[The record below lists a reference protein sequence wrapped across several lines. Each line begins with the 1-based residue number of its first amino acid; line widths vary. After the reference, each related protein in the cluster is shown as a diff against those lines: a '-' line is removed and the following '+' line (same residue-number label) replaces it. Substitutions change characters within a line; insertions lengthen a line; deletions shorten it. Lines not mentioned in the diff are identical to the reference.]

1 MRPLLQLLV
10 ALFLLCIVNT
20 MSAQDTEV
28 AKSPLRSNSLS
39 GHVLFIDHKS
49 PMEDEKFG
57 FDEITNGLEFAYH
70 RYFNNFLGAR
80 IPFKAGLM
88 RVPEESFD
96 NKRTFVGLD
105 ATLEARLF
113 KEGARIVPYAFAGI
127 GGVMERDEDFYT
139 QLPLGLGFNIKIG
152 PWGFI
157 SAQAEYRMHL
167 NDALQRNNIQYGLGL
182 SFLIGKADPEAE
194 ELDELLT
201 DSDGDGIPD
210 VKDKCKDIPGVAA
223 FRGCPDTDSD
233 GIGDDL
239 DKCPKVFGLK
249 DLLGCP
255 DSDGD
260 GFADMDD
267 ACPDLAGTAAG
278 CPDSDGDGVSDMDDK
293 CPEVMGVSAK
303 DGCPDIIDSDGD
315 GVADAEDD
323 CPTIAGAMNGCPD
336 SDGDGYS
343 DAKDPCPNKSGTIG
357 GCPDSDGDGVVDNK
371 DACPTISGSPS
382 NGGCPAVSSEIRSVL
397 NYAMQAVL
405 FETGNAELLSE
416 SFPVLDQVAGIMVDN
431 PYYQLK
437 ISGHTDDVGN
447 DNTNLR
453 LSEKRAKSCLEY
465 LVTKGISKD
474 RLSFIGYGEQKPIA
488 DNGSSEGRRT
498 NRRVQFELL
507 VEK

>member
-1 MRPLLQLLV
+1 MRPLLQLIV
-10 ALFLLCIVNT
+10 ALCLLCMVNSL
-20 MSAQDTEV
+20 SAQ
-28 AKSPLRSNSLS
+28 APKRANGLS

-49 PMEDEKFG
+49 PMEEEKFG

-96 NKRTFVGLD
+96 NKRTFVSLD

-113 KEGARIVPYAFAGI
+113 KPGAPIVPYAFAGI
-127 GGVMERDEDFYT
+127 GGVMERDEDFYA
-139 QLPLGLGFNIKIG
+139 QLPLGVGFNIKLG
-152 PWGFI
+152 PWAFL
-157 SAQAEYRMHL
+157 SAKAEYRMHL
-167 NDALQRNNIQYGLGL
+167 NDVLQRNNLQYGLGL
-182 SFLIGKADPEAE
+182 SFLIGKPDSEDE
-194 ELDELLT
+194 EPLDDLLT

-210 VKDKCKDIPGVAA
+210 VKDKCKDIAGVAA
-223 FRGCPDTDSD
+223 FRGCPDTDAD

-239 DKCPKVFGLK
+239 DECPEEFGLK

-255 DSDGD
+255 DADGD
-260 GFADMDD
+260 GFADMED
-267 ACPDLAGTAAG
+267 ACPDLAGTAMG
-278 CPDSDGDGVSDMDDK
+278 CPDADLDGIADKDDK
-293 CPEVMGVSAK
+293 CPEVAGVATK
-303 DGCPDIIDSDGD
+303 NGCPDIVDSDGD
-315 GVADAEDD
+315 GISDDKDD
-323 CPTIAGAMNGCPD
+323 CPTISGPLNGCPD

-343 DAKDPCPNKSGTIG
+343 DATDPCPNKSGTLG

-371 DACPTISGSPS
+371 DACPTIAGSPS
-382 NGGCPAVSSEIRSVL
+382 KSGCPEVSSEIRSVL

-416 SFPVLDQVAGIMVDN
+416 SYSVLDQVAGILVDN

-488 DNGSSEGRRT
+488 DNETSEGRRT